1 MHKSVL
7 IKVEMAQN
15 IQLSFLV
22 VLLESVVEFEI
33 NILFEINAKWLVGA
47 NFGCVMNVE
56 WRESAVFWQWKY

>member
-33 NILFEINAKWLVGA
+33 NILIRNECKMASRG
-47 NFGCVMNVE
+47 
-56 WRESAVFWQWKY
+56 

>member
-1 MHKSVL
+1 
-7 IKVEMAQN
+7 MAQN

-47 NFGCVMNVE
+47 ILWVRYERGMTEISCFLKVKILRNV
-56 WRESAVFWQWKY
+56 KK

>member
-47 NFGCVMNVE
+47 NSGCVMNE
-56 WRESAVFWQWKY
+56 E